1 MEDAIE
7 TVLEKALAI
16 EGATGVAVVDFHQR
30 RVLGS
35 LDRGSGLDMDKVAY
49 GDSDVM
55 RAKLYTLELLGY
67 APDSVED
74 ILITLRSELHMIRPL
89 PRLREDGLF
98 IYLVL
103 HREQTPPLD
112 DIRRQLHALE
122 PLLEL

>member
-1 MEDAIE
+1 MESVGAA
-7 TVLEKALAI
+7 LEKALAI
-16 EGATGVAVVDFHQR
+16 GGATGVAIVDFKQR

-35 LDRGSGLDMDKVAY
+35 LDHGSGLDMDKVAY

-74 ILITLRSELHMIRPL
+74 ILITLAEELHMIRPL
-89 PRLREDGLF
+89 PRLREGGIF

-103 HREQTPPLD
+103 DRDRTPPLD
-112 DIRRQLHALE
+112 EIRRHLRSLE
-122 PLLEL
+122 PLLTL

>member
-1 MEDAIE
+1 MDAVE
-7 TVLEKALAI
+7 TALEKALAI
-16 EGATGVAVVDFHQR
+16 DGATGVAIVDFQQR
-30 RVLGS
+30 RVLGA

-67 APDSVED
+67 TPDSVED
-74 ILITLRSELHMIRPL
+74 ILITLAGELHMIRPL
-89 PRLREDGLF
+89 PRLREGGIF

-103 HREQTPPLD
+103 DRERTAPLD
-112 DIRRQLHALE
+112 EIRRELRAVE

>member
-1 MEDAIE
+1 MGSLEK
-7 TVLEKALAI
+7 VLEKALAI
-16 EGATGVAVVDFHQR
+16 EGATGVAVVDFQQR

-67 APDSVED
+67 SPDSVED
-74 ILITLRSELHMIRPL
+74 ILITLGTELHMIRPL
-89 PRLREDGLF
+89 MHLREGGLF
-98 IYLVL
+98 VYLVL
-103 HREQTPPLD
+103 DRARTESLD
-112 DIRRQLHALE
+112 SIRQQLRSLE

>member
-1 MEDAIE
+1 MGTMD
-7 TVLEKALAI
+7 TVLEEALAI
-16 EGATGVAVVDFHQR
+16 PGATGVAIVDFQQR
-30 RVLGS
+30 KVLGS

-74 ILITLRSELHMIRPL
+74 ILITLADELHVIRPL
-89 PRLREDGLF
+89 PRLREGGIF
-98 IYLVL
+98 VYLVL
-103 HREQTPPLD
+103 DRERTPPLD
-112 DIRRQLHALE
+112 EIRRRLHVLE

>member
-1 MEDAIE
+1 MDRLHTA
-7 TVLEKALAI
+7 LEKALTI
-16 EGATGVAVVDFHQR
+16 GGATGVAIVDFKQR

-35 LDRGSGLDMDKVAY
+35 MDRGSGLDMDKVAY

-74 ILITLRSELHMIRPL
+74 ILITLGTELHMIRPL
-89 PRLREDGLF
+89 PRLREGGIF
-98 IYLVL
+98 VYLVL
-103 HREQTPPLD
+103 DRARTEPLD
-112 DIRRQLHALE
+112 DIRRQLQALA

>member
-1 MEDAIE
+1 MDSVENA
-7 TVLEKALAI
+7 LQKALAI
-16 EGATGVAVVDFHQR
+16 GGATGVAIVDLQQR
-30 RVLGS
+30 HVLGS
-35 LDRGSGLDMDKVAY
+35 LDRGSGLDMEKVAY

-74 ILITLRSELHMIRPL
+74 ILITLATELHMIRPL
-89 PRLREDGLF
+89 PRLRGSGVF

-103 HREQTPPLD
+103 DRERIKPLD
-112 DIRRQLHALE
+112 DIRRQLRALE

>member
-1 MEDAIE
+1 MDRLE
-7 TVLEKALAI
+7 TALEGALAI
-16 EGATGVAVVDFHQR
+16 GGATGVAIVDFQQR

-55 RAKLYTLELLGY
+55 RAKLYTLELLDY

-74 ILITLRSELHMIRPL
+74 ILITLGAELHMIRPL
-89 PRLREDGLF
+89 PRLREGGIF

-103 HREQTPPLD
+103 NRDQAQPLD
-112 DIRRQLHALE
+112 EIRHQLRSLE

>member
-1 MEDAIE
+1 MDIVGTA
-7 TVLEKALAI
+7 LEKALAI
-16 EGATGVAVVDFHQR
+16 GGATGVAIVDFQQR

-67 APDSVED
+67 TPDSVED
-74 ILITLRSELHMIRPL
+74 ILITLDEELHMIRPL
-89 PRLREDGLF
+89 PRLREGGIF

-103 HREQTPPLD
+103 ERDRTPPLD
-112 DIRRQLHALE
+112 EIRQQLRSLE
-122 PLLEL
+122 PLLAL

>member
-1 MEDAIE
+1 MDIVGN
-7 TVLEKALAI
+7 VLERALAI
-16 EGATGVAVVDFHQR
+16 GGATGVAIVDFQQR
-30 RVLGS
+30 RVLGA

-67 APDSVED
+67 TPDSVED
-74 ILITLRSELHMIRPL
+74 ILITLEGELHMIRPL
-89 PRLREDGLF
+89 PRLREGGIF

-103 HREQTPPLD
+103 ERDRTPPLD
-112 DIRRQLHALE
+112 EIRQQLRSLE

>member
-1 MEDAIE
+1 MDG
-7 TVLEKALAI
+7 LENALEQALAI
-16 EGATGVAVVDFHQR
+16 EGATGVAIVDFRQR

-67 APDSVED
+67 TPDSVED
-74 ILITLRSELHMIRPL
+74 ILITLATELHMIRPL
-89 PRLREDGLF
+89 THLREGGIF

-103 HREQTPPLD
+103 NRDHTPPLD

>member
-1 MEDAIE
+1 MDSLNG
-7 TVLEKALAI
+7 VLTKALAI
-16 EGATGVAVVDFHQR
+16 EGATGVAIVDFQQR
-30 RVLGS
+30 RVLGA

-67 APDSVED
+67 PQDSVED
-74 ILITLRSELHMIRPL
+74 ILITLGAELHIIRPL
-89 PRLREDGLF
+89 PRLREGGIF

-103 HREQTPPLD
+103 ERDRTLPLD
-112 DIRRQLHALE
+112 DIRRQLRSLE

>member
-1 MEDAIE
+1 MGAVE
-7 TVLEKALAI
+7 TALKQALAI
-16 EGATGVAVVDFHQR
+16 GGATGVAIVDFQQR

-74 ILITLRSELHMIRPL
+74 ILITLDGKLHMIRPL
-89 PRLREDGLF
+89 PRLREGGIF

-103 HREQTPPLD
+103 DRDRALPLD
-112 DIRRQLHALE
+112 EIRQHLRSLE

>member
-1 MEDAIE
+1 MDSLKNA
-7 TVLEKALAI
+7 LEQALAI
-16 EGATGVAVVDFHQR
+16 DGATGVAIVDFRQR

-35 LDRGSGLDMDKVAY
+35 LDHGSGLDMDKVAY

-67 APDSVED
+67 TPDSVED
-74 ILITLRSELHMIRPL
+74 ILITLRTELHIIRPL
-89 PRLREDGLF
+89 THLREGGIF

-103 HREQTPPLD
+103 DRTPPLHD
-112 DIRRQLHALE
+112 VRRQLHALE

>member
-1 MEDAIE
+1 MGSLADA
-7 TVLEKALAI
+7 LEKALAI
-16 EGATGVAVVDFHQR
+16 DGATGVAIVDFQQR
-30 RVLGS
+30 RVLGA

-74 ILITLRSELHMIRPL
+74 ILITLSEELHLIRPL
-89 PRLREDGLF
+89 PRLREGGIF

-103 HREQTPPLD
+103 ERDRTGSLD
-112 DIRRQLHALE
+112 EIRRQLRAVE

>member
-1 MEDAIE
+1 MDSLTNA
-7 TVLEKALAI
+7 LEQALAI
-16 EGATGVAVVDFHQR
+16 GGAAGVAVVDFRQR

-67 APDSVED
+67 TPDSVED
-74 ILITLRSELHMIRPL
+74 ILITLDTELHMIRPL
-89 PRLREDGLF
+89 PRLREGGIF

-103 HREQTPPLD
+103 QRHHAQPLD
-112 DIRRQLHALE
+112 EIRQQLRALE

>member
-1 MEDAIE
+1 MDIH
-7 TVLEKALAI
+7 TVLKEALKI
-16 EGATGVAVVDFHQR
+16 SGATGIAIVDFQQR
-30 RVLGS
+30 TVLGS
-35 LDRGSGLDMDKVAY
+35 RDSGSGLDLEKVAD

-74 ILITLRSELHMIRPL
+74 ILITLDTELHMIRPL
-89 PRLREDGLF
+89 PRLREGGIF

-103 HREQTPPLD
+103 DRAHAPSLD
-112 DIRRQLHALE
+112 DIRRRLHALE

>member
-1 MEDAIE
+1 MDTIAM
-7 TVLEKALAI
+7 VLEKALAI
-16 EGATGVAVVDFHQR
+16 GGATGVAVVDFRQR

-74 ILITLRSELHMIRPL
+74 ILITLGTELHMIRPVL
-89 PRLREDGLF
+89 RLREGGLF

-103 HREQTPPLD
+103 DRERALPLD
-112 DIRRQLHALE
+112 EIRHELRALE